1 MVYYGKIIK
10 SLQEIQNMNSYYS
23 LSNESLEATLQEIHD
38 AKVCIP
44 IIGKFSSGKS
54 ALLNTVLGYSKN
66 KKILKED
73 ITPETAVP
81 TEIIYGDIEDE
92 FYVVAND
99 GTYKQ
104 LTSEEYRNTE
114 VDADSVERTRII
126 LKNSFLE
133 QIPDLMLVDM
143 PGFESGY
150 EVHNR
155 AIDNYVSRSLVY
167 IIAFPADD
175 MVVRTSVGNTLKEL
189 CLHDMPICVVITKYD
204 KSNDEF
210 DATFTALKESIKRF
224 IGNREV
230 CYCKTSSFTSDAEEL
245 KEFLIKVQEE
255 SQIILAN
262 KFRNNV
268 LSAADTTENYLT
280 ALLKNSEMSES
291 ELVEQEN
298 RLNSQLDEMN
308 DKFVKEKEN
317 FDNAIVDCISEI
329 KADVQVELSAHESE
343 FVAMLMN
350 KQDINERVNLVV
362 RSAVT
367 TSLQKRFVAKLDKY
381 IKKVA
386 DCINKDTVENIRV
399 SFNFDVGEISKNIV
413 SIALKAVAA
422 IIICG
427 PILGPII
434 ALILAWFSKSS
445 AEKKREEA
453 KNQIRQKLYEL
464 YPRVLS
470 EVGRAVE
477 IAVIKQVNL
486 INETIETEIE
496 HQRNVLQQAIDDL
509 RKKKAEETE
518 RKNDLMGNINNDLA
532 RLAEIRSEI

>member
-1 MVYYGKIIK
+1 MEKIIK

-23 LSNESLEATLQEIHD
+23 LSNESLEATLQEIND

-175 MVVRTSVGNTLKEL
+175 MVVRTSVGNILKEL

-210 DATFTALKESIKRF
+210 DASFTALKESLKKF

-230 CYCKTSSFTSDAEEL
+230 SYCKTSSFTNDAKEL
-245 KEFLIKVQEE
+245 EEFLIKVQEE
-255 SQIILAN
+255 SQNILAN

-298 RLNSQLDEMN
+298 KLNSQLNEMN

-317 FDNAIVDCISEI
+317 FDTTIGNCISEI
-329 KADVQVELSAHESE
+329 KADVQVELTAHESE

-350 KQDINERVNLVV
+350 KQDINEKLNLVV

-367 TSLQKRFVAKLDKY
+367 TSLQKHFVAKVDKY

-413 SIALKAVAA
+413 STAVKAVAA

-427 PILGPII
+427 PIFGPLI
-434 ALILAWFSKSS
+434 AALLAWLSKSS

-453 KNQIRQKLYEL
+453 KSQIRQKLHTEL
-464 YPRVLS
+464 YPQVLA

-477 IAVIKQVNL
+477 FAVIKQVSL

-518 RKNDLMGNINNDLA
+518 RKNNLMGNINNDLA
-532 RLAEIRSEI
+532 RLAEIRNKI

>member
-1 MVYYGKIIK
+1 MEKVINSLKKI
-10 SLQEIQNMNSYYS
+10 QEINNYYE
-23 LSNESLEATLQEIHD
+23 LSNEVIENVLKNIAD

-44 IIGKFSSGKS
+44 VIGKFSSGKS
-54 ALLNTVLGYSKN
+54 ALLNTLLGYSS
-66 KKILKED
+66 KKFLKED

-81 TEIIYGDIEDE
+81 AEIIYGDIEDA
-92 FYVVAND
+92 FYVIAND

-155 AIDNYVSRSLVY
+155 AIDNYVSRSLAY
-167 IIAFPADD
+167 IITFPADD
-175 MVVRTSVGNTLKEL
+175 MVVRTSVGNILKEL

-204 KSNDEF
+204 KRNDEF
-210 DATFTALKESIKRF
+210 DASYTALRESLKRF
-224 IGNREV
+224 IGNREIS
-230 CYCKTSSFTSDAEEL
+230 YCKTSSFTGRADEL

-280 ALLKNSEMSES
+280 TLLKNSEMSES

-298 RLNSQLDEMN
+298 KLNSQLNEMN

-317 FDNAIVDCISEI
+317 FDTTIVDCISKI
-329 KADVQVELSAHESE
+329 KADVEVELNAHESE

-350 KQDINERVNLVV
+350 KQDINEKLNLVV

-413 SIALKAVAA
+413 STALKAVAA

-427 PILGPII
+427 PIFGPLI
-434 ALILAWFSKSS
+434 AALLAWLSKSS

-453 KNQIRQKLYEL
+453 KSQIRQKLHTEL
-464 YPRVLS
+464 YPQVLA

-477 IAVIKQVNL
+477 FAVVKQVSL
-486 INETIETEIE
+486 INETIETEID

-518 RKNDLMGNINNDLA
+518 RKNNLMGNINNDLA
-532 RLAEIRSEI
+532 RLAEIRNEI